1 MILGTQILLVIVSFF
16 FGVLFELIHSIC
28 YKIIYCKKIVVK
40 VFLTFLLI
48 LLQSLLY
55 FYILLKINN
64 GIIHI
69 YGIISILV
77 GILSFYYLKLLFYK
91 KYKK

>member
-1 MILGTQILLVIVSFF
+1 MSLETQILLVVFSFF
-16 FGVLFELIHSIC
+16 FGMLFELIHSIS
-28 YKIIYCKKIVVK
+28 YKIIYCKKRVIK
-40 VFLTFLLI
+40 VLFTFILI

-69 YGIISILV
+69 YGIISLLI

-91 KYKK
+91 KHKK

>member
-1 MILGTQILLVIVSFF
+1 MSLGTQILLVIVSFF
-16 FGVLFELIHSIC
+16 FGVLFELIHSLC
-28 YKIIYCKKIVVK
+28 YKIIYCKKIVIK
-40 VFLTFLLI
+40 VFFTF
-48 LLQSLLY
+48 
-55 FYILLKINN
+55 LLKINN

-69 YGIISILV
+69 YGIISLLV